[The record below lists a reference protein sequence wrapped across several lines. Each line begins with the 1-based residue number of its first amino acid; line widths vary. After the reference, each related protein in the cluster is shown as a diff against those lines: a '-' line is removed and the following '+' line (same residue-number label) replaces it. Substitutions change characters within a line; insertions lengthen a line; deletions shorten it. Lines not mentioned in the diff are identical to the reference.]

1 MWGMISKNP
10 EHGGTECTNP
20 KLENTQSGN
29 VMPENARACHYYSP
43 LPEKK
48 KK

>member
-1 MWGMISKNP
+1 MISKNT
-10 EHGGTECTNP
+10 EQEGIECTNP
-20 KLENTQSGN
+20 KLENIQQGN

-48 KK
+48 KDE